1 MKNRRLSR
9 LIKVSLLSVIGF
21 LLMYIELPLP
31 LFPEFLKIDVSDL
44 PALVGAFALGP
55 IEGIIIELIKNIL
68 HGLFATKTAFVGELA
83 NFIVGSVMVL
93 TAGLVYKNNK
103 NKKSAVIGLAIATVV
118 MSIVA
123 GVSNY
128 YIFLPLYEKV
138 LHIPLAAFVQLAQK
152 INPAITNINSFIIWS
167 IIPFNFIKGIFVSI
181 ITAAIYKSV
190 SPILHEENINKEL
203 AKNN

>member
-1 MKNRRLSR
+1 MKNVRLSR

-31 LFPEFLKIDVSDL
+31 LFPEFLTIDVSDL
-44 PALVGAFALGP
+44 PALVGTFALGP
-55 IEGIIIELIKNIL
+55 IEGVAIELIKNIL
-68 HGLFATKTAFVGELA
+68 HGLFVAKTAFVGELA
-83 NFIVGSVMVL
+83 NFIVGSAMVI
-93 TAGLVYKNNK
+93 TAGFVYKSKK
-103 NKKSAVIGLAIATVV
+103 NKKSAVVGLAIATIV

-123 GVSNY
+123 GVCNY

-152 INPAITNINSFIIWS
+152 VNPAITNINTFIIWS
-167 IIPFNFIKGIFVSI
+167 IIPFNFVKGIFVSI

-190 SPILHEENINKEL
+190 SPILHEESVNKKL

>member
-21 LLMYIELPLP
+21 LLMYIELPIP

-55 IEGIIIELIKNIL
+55 IEGVVIELMKNIL

-83 NFIVGSVMVL
+83 NFIVGAVMVL
-93 TAGLVYKNNK
+93 TAGFIYKNNK
-103 NKKSAVIGLAIATVV
+103 SRKSAVFGLVVATVV
-118 MSIVA
+118 MSIA
-123 GVSNY
+123 AAICNY
-128 YIFLPLYEKV
+128 YVLLPLYEKV
-138 LHIPLAAFVQLAQK
+138 LHIPLAAIVQLSQK
-152 INPAITNINSFIIWS
+152 VNPAIKDINTYIIWT
-167 IIPFNFIKGIFVSI
+167 IIPFNFIKGIFVSF

-190 SPILHEENINKEL
+190 SPILHEENVSKEL